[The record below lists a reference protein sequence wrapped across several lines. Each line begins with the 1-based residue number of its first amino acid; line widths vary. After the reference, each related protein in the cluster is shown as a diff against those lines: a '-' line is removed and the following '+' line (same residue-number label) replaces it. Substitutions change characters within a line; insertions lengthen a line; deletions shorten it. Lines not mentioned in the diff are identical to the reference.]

1 MFLTTLLR
9 TLAGVAGAKLLPT
22 GEAVFNLREHH
33 IYNLQEREGRMDGI

>member
-9 TLAGVAGAKLLPT
+9 TLARAKLLPT
-22 GEAVFNLREHH
+22 GEAFFNLREHH